1 MPHSESALA
10 EGYLRVWGF
19 GFGVLGFRGLGRSWP
34 GAPAFLSE
42 LWGSLAAAAVEFG
55 DETLGS

>member
-1 MPHSESALA
+1 M
-10 EGYLRVWGF
+10 WGL
-19 GFGVLGFRGLGRSWP
+19 GFGVSGFRGLGLCSGFRSWP